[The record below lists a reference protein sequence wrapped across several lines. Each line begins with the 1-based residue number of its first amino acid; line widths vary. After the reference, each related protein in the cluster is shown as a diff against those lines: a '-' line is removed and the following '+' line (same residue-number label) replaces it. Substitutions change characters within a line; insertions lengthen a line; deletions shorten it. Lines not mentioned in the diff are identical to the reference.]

1 VRQHWQIEN
10 GLHWILDVAFDED
23 ACRIRRDNA
32 PANWAIL
39 RHTALNLLR
48 KHPSKAGVKAKQKKV
63 GWDTDFLLEL
73 IVL

>member
-1 VRQHWQIEN
+1 MRQHWQIEN

-39 RHTALNLLR
+39 RHPALNLLR
-48 KHPSKAGVKAKQKKV
+48 KHCGKMGGKAKQKKA
-63 GWDTDFLLEL
+63 GWDKTFLMEVILA
-73 IVL
+73 